1 MQINSNVNVKNNPTL
16 TQALLKYMEQKNIKK
31 DTDVLE
37 NFLMEFG
44 KTLEI
49 PKTEEEKPET
59 GAKPDEKTETEA
71 KADEKPEVKEND
83 EKNKENENK

>member
-16 TQALLKYMEQKNIKK
+16 TQALLKYMEQNNIKK

-49 PKTEEEKPET
+49 PKTEEEKPEEPEPE
-59 GAKPDEKTETEA
+59 ADIDKWVKDLNLKTIG
-71 KADEKPEVKEND
+71 
-83 EKNKENENK
+83 

>member
-37 NFLMEFG
+37 NFLTEFS
-44 KTLEI
+44 KTLDM
-49 PKTEEEKPET
+49 PVTEEENPEEPEPE
-59 GAKPDEKTETEA
+59 ADIDKWVKALNLKTIG
-71 KADEKPEVKEND
+71 
-83 EKNKENENK
+83 

>member
-37 NFLMEFG
+37 NFL
-44 KTLEI
+44 T
-49 PKTEEEKPET
+49 
-59 GAKPDEKTETEA
+59 
-71 KADEKPEVKEND
+71 
-83 EKNKENENK
+83 